1 MRKVISTTWPW
12 DHNRFTQQDVVKMA
26 LELGANEVCIRT
38 PEYTKSYKPE
48 WNEDLA
54 RRLQAEEID
63 VSIWP
68 VVAFRYPELEAEAIR
83 LDVQRYLPVRIYLDA
98 ENKNWLENIPRFL
111 EALGRQPVPVGLGS
125 YRRADLH
132 TEMNWY
138 TWLTAQDGDEFIID
152 FLANQLYPIGW
163 LSPGMWVADFRRAID
178 AWERQL
184 ALAKRPGMPWLPWM
198 PAFIG
203 KGYEGMDTPWVPVV
217 DAVRAAVD
225 YMCERLGSRLI
236 GFNWWSL
243 DKDLVDISELYEYIK
258 TLPAEEQAAPRIEV
272 SIAERIRSG
281 VDVIDG
287 AVQDLRQLLNES
299 EAA

>member
-12 DHNRFTQQDVVKMA
+12 DHGRFTQQDVVKMA
-26 LELGANEVCIRT
+26 LELGVNEVCIRT
-38 PEYTKSYKPE
+38 PEYTKSYNPE

-54 RRLQAEEID
+54 RRLQADGID

-98 ENKNWLENIPRFL
+98 EDKRWLENLSRFL
-111 EALGRQPVPVGLGS
+111 KALGRLPVPVGLGS

-138 TWLTAQDGDEFIID
+138 TWLTAKAGDEFVID
-152 FLANQLYPIGW
+152 FLANQLYPVGW
-163 LSPGMWVADFRRAID
+163 LSAGMWVADFRRAID

-184 ALAKRPGMPWLPWM
+184 ALAGRPGLPWLPWM

-203 KGYEGMDTPWVPVV
+203 KGYEGMETPWIPTVN
-217 DAVRAAVD
+217 AIEAAVE
-225 YMCERLGSRLI
+225 YMSERLGSRLT

-243 DKDLVDISELYEYIK
+243 DQDLVDIPELYEYIGS
-258 TLPAEEQAAPRIEV
+258 LPAEDEDSPPIGD

-287 AVQDLRQLLNES
+287 AVRDLQQLLNEL